1 MKRKMTGLILA
12 AVLASGILSGCG
24 SGTEQASAG
33 DGGTY
38 QEIELVMAVNGTDI
52 QIDTKVAKKFAE
64 LVAEESGGRAT
75 VAVFP
80 NDQLAGGNSTKG
92 IEMIAVGGVDLAAY
106 ATSVMSVLD
115 GQMSIATI
123 PWSFDN
129 YTEART
135 VIDESGGDY
144 YAKVLAEKGITYLGS
159 FHNGFRQI
167 SNSKHEVRTP
177 QDVQGLK
184 IRVPGSEVYMD
195 FFRELKADPISMSW
209 SEVFTAIQQGAIDG
223 QENGVSI
230 TDSAKMYEVQDY
242 MTLWNY
248 TYENDL
254 FVANT
259 EIWNS
264 LEPKTQELLMEKAKE
279 ACNWGRDQVE
289 QEEADIVQ
297 KFRDGG
303 MIVTELTPEELE
315 VFKEAVQ
322 PVREKFMAK
331 YGEEACTA
339 FRID

>member
-1 MKRKMTGLILA
+1 MKQKRVGICLA
-12 AVLASGILSGCG
+12 AVLAVSMLTGCG
-24 SGTEQASAG
+24 SMGGSAEQTTG
-33 DGGTY
+33 NDY
-38 QEIELVMAVNGTDI
+38 QQIELVMAVNGTDI
-52 QIDTKVAKKFAE
+52 QIDSLVAKKFAE
-64 LVAEESGGRAT
+64 LVSEESGGRVT

-92 IEMIAVGGVDLAAY
+92 IEMIAVGGADLAAY
-106 ATSVMSVLD
+106 ATSVLSVLD

-129 YTEART
+129 YQEART
-135 VIDESGGDY
+135 VIDETGGDY

-177 QDVQGLK
+177 ADVAGLK

-195 FFRELKADPISMSW
+195 FFRALKADPIAMSW
-209 SEVFTAIQQGAIDG
+209 SEVFTAIQQGTIDG

-259 EIWNS
+259 EIWNN
-264 LEPKTQELLMEKAKE
+264 LEPKTQELLKEKAKE
-279 ACNWGRDQVE
+279 ACDWGRDQVE
-289 QEEADIVQ
+289 QEEAEIVQ

-303 MIVTELTPEELE
+303 MTVTELTAEELE
-315 VFKEAVQ
+315 AFKQAVQ
-322 PVREKFMAK
+322 PVRQKFMEK
-331 YGEEACTA
+331 YGEEACAA
-339 FRID
+339 FQIE